1 MSLKP
6 FFRWVGTRLGCI
18 MCDAVCSTCQLKNL
32 LSRVGRSQFRH
43 LPKHGL
49 KYKVNLGL
57 DVGLH
62 NICKIQCSFNTSG
75 FTIFHIIP
83 SKRFQS
89 ALGFMVTVGSCIF
102 VNTEIWFEGAEQ
114 KCHLY
119 LAFKRQICQRNTQ
132 WLDFKERALFALET
146 KICSYFLS
154 LEQRCCNHC
163 DFSSER

>member
-49 KYKVNLGL
+49 KYKVYLGL
-57 DVGLH
+57 GVGLH

-89 ALGFMVTVGSCIF
+89 AFDFMVIVGSCIF
-102 VNTEIWFEGAEQ
+102 LHTEIVRGSWETNATYIWLLWADLPTQHSVIRFQGESTFCPGNKDVQLLFVLGRKILQPLWF
-114 KCHLY
+114 
-119 LAFKRQICQRNTQ
+119 
-132 WLDFKERALFALET
+132 
-146 KICSYFLS
+146 
-154 LEQRCCNHC
+154 
-163 DFSSER
+163 